1 MFFRDGSTSGIL
13 GTPNRKMEGEV
24 ETRKVMQ
31 PNESVNN
38 NELTSLDLLLWE
50 DLTMSDKVRLFN
62 QWSLISIMGS
72 IL

>member
-1 MFFRDGSTSGIL
+1 
-13 GTPNRKMEGEV
+13 MEGEV

>member
-1 MFFRDGSTSGIL
+1 MFFRDGSTSGIF
-13 GTPNRKMEGEV
+13 GTPNRKMEGEI
-24 ETRKVMQ
+24 ESRKVMQ